1 MVIGHYAVGMA
12 AKKFAP
18 RTSLGTLIAAGAFL
32 DLLWPVLVLA
42 GIEVVTITPG
52 VTAVTP
58 LTFVS
63 YPWSHSL
70 LMSGVWGALF
80 AAGYFVARRYI
91 PGTIAIGAL
100 VVSHWLLDF
109 ITHVPDMPLVP
120 GGGPRLGLGLW
131 NSLPATMAVELILFA
146 AGVITYLAA
155 TRSRDGIGRWGLAAM
170 VLLMLLIY
178 AGALFG
184 PPPPS
189 ANAVAWSDLGQWL
202 IVAFAAWVDRHR
214 RADSNMRR

>member
-18 RTSLGTLIAAGAFL
+18 RASLGTLLAAGAFL

-70 LMSGVWGALF
+70 LMSIVWGALF
-80 AAGYFVARRYI
+80 AAVYFVARRYI

-109 ITHVPDMPLVP
+109 ITHVRDLPLVP
-120 GGGPRLGLGLW
+120 GAGPRLGLGLW

-146 AGVITYLAA
+146 AGVMTYLAA
-155 TRSRDGIGRWGLAAM
+155 TRSRDGIGRWGFAGM

-189 ANAVAWSDLGQWL
+189 ATAVAWSDMGQWL
-202 IVAFAAWVDRHR
+202 IVVLAAWVDRHR